1 MGENRLGVRN
11 ATDYGIH
18 SAHHKPGSPPGT
30 TAMPFLTESPFQGFS
45 VNREGRLA
53 GGKQMDRSLAQHAG
67 RESHR
72 RRLLVLCND
81 AKPLERFDSG
91 LCTKRER
98 VVSEMEVGRT
108 KLHC

>member
-1 MGENRLGVRN
+1 
-11 ATDYGIH
+11 
-18 SAHHKPGSPPGT
+18 
-30 TAMPFLTESPFQGFS
+30 
-45 VNREGRLA
+45 
-53 GGKQMDRSLAQHAG
+53 MDRSLAQHAG
-67 RESHR
+67 RESHT

-108 KLHC
+108 QLHC